1 MGKKRKKEKS
11 KQSGPMDDVALI
23 SEALR
28 DIQ

>member
-1 MGKKRKKEKS
+1 MGKKKKEKS